1 MHGILHNACHVLH
14 QPHALLLDE
23 KVHKPVTIVARQSQI
38 RTDPDVA
45 LSVLYDGVHHVT
57 SKPVACSET
66 TCAGQ
71 RLPHGHIDHTEQQKA
86 DKKYS
91 YIHFQSFLSAKIKK
105 KSTKMAICR
114 KNADECREFE
124 LHSIKKYVTLQSKT

>member
-38 RTDPDVA
+38 RTDPNVA

-91 YIHFQSFLSAKIKK
+91 SIHFQSFLSAKIEKK
-105 KSTKMAICR
+105 IDKDGYLPKKCR
-114 KNADECREFE
+114 RMPR
-124 LHSIKKYVTLQSKT
+124 I